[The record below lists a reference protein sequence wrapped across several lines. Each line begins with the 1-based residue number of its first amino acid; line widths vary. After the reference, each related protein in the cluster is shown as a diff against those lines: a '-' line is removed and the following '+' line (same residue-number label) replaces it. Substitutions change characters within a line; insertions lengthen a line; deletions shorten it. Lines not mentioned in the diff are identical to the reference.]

1 MDMAMDDATVS
12 LQKAVS
18 QVVVKLNTWIIDAIK
33 MLPNL
38 VVAIFVLAIFWFAAG
53 LAGRLVNRL
62 VSRFTPYDNIARL
75 TAGFG
80 RLMIVGVGVMLALSA
95 MSLDRAVASMLAGV
109 GIVSIAIGFAS
120 KDIAGDYMAGFL
132 IHFTHPFRTGDIIK
146 TGDFFGYVD
155 AMGLRVT
162 RCRTQQGQRVI
173 IPNRKIVSEVSVN
186 YTMSGMR
193 RVDLPIAID
202 WAEDLPRVEELCV
215 KAVESLEESLR
226 DPGRQVEFFYEKFDG
241 TNINFSLRFWT
252 KPEQQTYLKAT
263 SEALKAVSQAFKEN
277 KVEMVSSTI
286 ALDFGMPGKHSLKK
300 QLEGVSLRLPPPE
313 GKPEEGE
320 KSEEK
325 EKGQEAE
332 IKTDREKIKEKEKEE
347 EKD

>member
-1 MDMAMDDATVS
+1 M
-12 LQKAVS
+12 
-18 QVVVKLNTWIIDAIK
+18 IDAVK

-53 LAGRLVNRL
+53 LAGRLVDRP

-80 RLMIVGVGVMLALSA
+80 RLMIVGIGVILALSA

-146 TGDFFGYVD
+146 AGDFFGYVD
-155 AMGLRVT
+155 AMELRVT

-173 IPNRKIVSEVSVN
+173 IPNRKIVGEEIFN
-186 YTMSGMR
+186 YTSSGMR
-193 RVDLPIAID
+193 RVDLTIGID
-202 WAEDLPRVEELCV
+202 WAEDLPRVEELSV
-215 KAVESLEESLR
+215 KAVESLEEPLR
-226 DPGRQVEFFYEKFDG
+226 DSNRQVEFFYEKFDG

-263 SEALKAVSQAFKEN
+263 SEAVKAVSQAFKEN

-286 ALDFGMPGKHSLKK
+286 SLDFGMPGKHSLRK
-300 QLEGVSLRLPPPE
+300 QLEDLSLGLPSPGE
-313 GKPEEGE
+313 KLEEGE
-320 KSEEK
+320 KAEEQEKAEEK
-325 EKGQEAE
+325 QTETA
-332 IKTDREKIKEKEKEE
+332 TAKEKNKEQEKEE
-347 EKD
+347 EKPEEKA